1 MKTERDKSMA
11 ITINQIN
18 QAIMFGDLTN
28 DQLNSIIAALKF
40 ARNEMNKTK
49 KWAFDPGCK
58 VKFVYKGTL
67 YIGVV
72 QKILTKNVAVK
83 VQAGNV
89 YRVPAA
95 WLEAAA

>member
-1 MKTERDKSMA
+1 
-11 ITINQIN
+11 
-18 QAIMFGDLTN
+18 MFGNLSN

-40 ARNEMNKTK
+40 ARNQLNKTK
-49 KWAFDPGCK
+49 KWAFDPGQN

-72 QKILTKNVAVK
+72 QKILTKNVTVK
-83 VQAGNV
+83 VQSGKM

-95 WLEAAA
+95 WLEAA

>member
-1 MKTERDKSMA
+1 MA

-18 QAIMFGDLTN
+18 QEIMFGNLTN

-40 ARNEMNKTK
+40 ARNQMSKTK
-49 KWAFDPGCK
+49 RWAFDPGQK
-58 VKFVYKGTL
+58 VKFVSKGVL

-72 QKILTKNVAVK
+72 QKVLTKNVSVK
-83 VQAGNV
+83 VQNGIT

-95 WLEAAA
+95 LLEAA

>member
-1 MKTERDKSMA
+1 MA

-28 DQLNSIIAALKF
+28 DQLNSVIAAIKF
-40 ARNEMNKTK
+40 ARNELGKTK
-49 KWAFDPGCK
+49 KWAFDPGQK
-58 VKFVYKGTL
+58 VKFVAKGVL

-72 QKILTKNVAVK
+72 QKVLTKNVSVK
-83 VQAGNV
+83 VQNGIT

-95 WLEAAA
+95 WLEAA